1 MTAMASARRTVV
13 SPAGCAG
20 PGAAAKQ
27 SWSARP
33 KRAGEPRSGL
43 PHAVD
48 EAVPKPAPA
57 RLSKGYLA
65 AARQAAAAGQ
75 ARTAGIRAA
84 QQERS
89 AMPGLERGS
98 AQRPAAPPAGAMPAP
113 PPPVARAEVTAGG
126 RGLSVAEAARASPI
140 AFQPLRRSSDL
151 LLRQADLIGDGSSC
165 APLAPAARTPRPA
178 EPLPRVTPRLV
189 EQRQR
194 FAKTVAELERYQA
207 AASHCEEPGASIVPR
222 PALARP
228 EQDDAAGSPWSRLW
242 ARRKDPAAE

>member
-1 MTAMASARRTVV
+1 MASARRTVV
-13 SPAGCAG
+13 SPAQPAG

-33 KRAGEPRSGL
+33 KRTGEPRSGP
-43 PHAVD
+43 PHPVD
-48 EAVPKPAPA
+48 EAAPKPAPA
-57 RLSKGYLA
+57 RLSEGYLA
-65 AARQAAAAGQ
+65 AARQAAAAAQ

-84 QQERS
+84 QQER
-89 AMPGLERGS
+89 AMPGPERGS
-98 AQRPAAPPAGAMPAP
+98 PQRPAAPPPGAVPAPAPRVAGAVVVPGA
-113 PPPVARAEVTAGG
+113 
-126 RGLSVAEAARASPI
+126 RGLSVAEAAQASRV
-140 AFQPLRRSSDL
+140 AFRPLRRSPDPL
-151 LLRQADLIGDGSSC
+151 LHQADLIAAGS
-165 APLAPAARTPRPA
+165 AGVPVVPAARTPAPA
-178 EPLPRVTPRLV
+178 EPLPRATPRRV

-228 EQDDAAGSPWSRLW
+228 QQGDAAGSSWSRLW

>member
-1 MTAMASARRTVV
+1 MTAMASARPTVV
-13 SPAGCAG
+13 SPAQPAG

-33 KRAGEPRSGL
+33 KRAGEPRSGP

-57 RLSKGYLA
+57 RLSEGYLA
-65 AARQAAAAGQ
+65 AARQTAAAAQ
-75 ARTAGIRAA
+75 AQTARIRAA

-89 AMPGLERGS
+89 AMPGPERGS
-98 AQRPAAPPAGAMPAP
+98 PQRPAAPPAGAVQAHA
-113 PPPVARAEVTAGG
+113 PPVAGAAVVEVG

-140 AFQPLRRSSDL
+140 AFRPLRQSSDL
-151 LLRQADLIGDGSSC
+151 LLHHSDLNGAGSPG
-165 APLAPAARTPRPA
+165 APLAPASRVPEPA
-178 EPLPRVTPRLV
+178 EPLPRVTPGRV
-189 EQRQR
+189 EQQRR

-228 EQDDAAGSPWSRLW
+228 QQDDAAGSPWSRLW

>member
-1 MTAMASARRTVV
+1 MTIMASARRTVV
-13 SPAGCAG
+13 SPAQPAG

-33 KRAGEPRSGL
+33 KRTGEPRSGA

-48 EAVPKPAPA
+48 EAAPKPAPA
-57 RLSKGYLA
+57 RLSEGYLA
-65 AARQAAAAGQ
+65 AARQAAAAAQ

-84 QQERS
+84 QQER
-89 AMPGLERGS
+89 AMPGPERGS
-98 AQRPAAPPAGAMPAP
+98 PQRPAVPPAGAMPAHAP
-113 PPPVARAEVTAGG
+113 RVGG
-126 RGLSVAEAARASPI
+126 AVVVPGRRGLSVAEAAQASPV
-140 AFQPLRRSSDL
+140 AFRPLRRTPDPVL
-151 LLRQADLIGDGSSC
+151 HQADLIGAGSAG
-165 APLAPAARTPRPA
+165 APLAPAAPGPA
-178 EPLPRVTPRLV
+178 EPLPRVTPRRV

-207 AASHCEEPGASIVPR
+207 AVSRSEEPGPSIVPR

-228 EQDDAAGSPWSRLW
+228 QQGDAAGSPWSRLW

>member
-1 MTAMASARRTVV
+1 MTIMASARRTVV
-13 SPAGCAG
+13 SPAQPAG

-27 SWSARP
+27 GWSARP
-33 KRAGEPRSGL
+33 KRASEPRSGL
-43 PHAVD
+43 PQAVD

-65 AARQAAAAGQ
+65 AARQAAAAQ

-89 AMPGLERGS
+89 AMPGPERGS

-113 PPPVARAEVTAGG
+113 APPVAGAAVVASG
-126 RGLSVAEAARASPI
+126 RGLSVAEAAQASPV
-140 AFQPLRRSSDL
+140 AFRPLRRSPDPL
-151 LLRQADLIGDGSSC
+151 LHQADLIGAGSAG
-165 APLAPAARTPRPA
+165 APLAPAARTPGPA
-178 EPLPRVTPRLV
+178 EPLPRVTPRRV

-207 AASHCEEPGASIVPR
+207 AASRSEEPGASVVPR

-228 EQDDAAGSPWSRLW
+228 DQGDAAGSPWSRLW